1 MRASATLIAFAVA
14 VSAQKAPKE
23 YASPLN
29 MTVDP
34 GSVDEATKNGWCQ
47 AQYNTCYALCD
58 DAASTNDCE
67 QSDLSY
73 ECLCS
78 ENNSAPG
85 LEYYGQTM
93 PTFIC
98 EELYSQCNVANVG
111 DARAQDECKTNI
123 QDKCGSLKPPSRGSN
138 DDDEDDDD
146 DSDSTSTSA
155 SATSSPTETSSGDD
169 AEETGDDD
177 SLAAA
182 GAAPR
187 IAMAAGAGLL
197 AYLI

>member
-1 MRASATLIAFAVA
+1 
-14 VSAQKAPKE
+14 
-23 YASPLN
+23 
-29 MTVDP
+29 
-34 GSVDEATKNGWCQ
+34 
-47 AQYNTCYALCD
+47 
-58 DAASTNDCE
+58 
-67 QSDLSY
+67 
-73 ECLCS
+73 
-78 ENNSAPG
+78 
-85 LEYYGQTM
+85 M

-123 QDKCGSLKPPSRGSN
+123 QDQCGSLTPPSRGSN
-138 DDDEDDDD
+138 DDDDDDD
-146 DSDSTSTSA
+146 DSTSTSA
-155 SATSSPTETSSGDD
+155 SATSSPTSTSGSDD

-177 SLAAA
+177 SFAAA

>member
-1 MRASATLIAFAVA
+1 
-14 VSAQKAPKE
+14 
-23 YASPLN
+23 
-29 MTVDP
+29 
-34 GSVDEATKNGWCQ
+34 
-47 AQYNTCYALCD
+47 
-58 DAASTNDCE
+58 
-67 QSDLSY
+67 
-73 ECLCS
+73 
-78 ENNSAPG
+78 
-85 LEYYGQTM
+85 M

-123 QDKCGSLKPPSRGSN
+123 QDQCGSLTPPSRGSN

-146 DSDSTSTSA
+146 DDSTSTSA
-155 SATSSPTETSSGDD
+155 SATSSPTSTSGSDD

-177 SLAAA
+177 SFAAA